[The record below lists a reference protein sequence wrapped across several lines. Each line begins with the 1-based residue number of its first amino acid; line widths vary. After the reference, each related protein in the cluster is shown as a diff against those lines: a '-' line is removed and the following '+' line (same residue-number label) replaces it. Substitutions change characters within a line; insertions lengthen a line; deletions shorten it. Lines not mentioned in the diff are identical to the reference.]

1 MGVLLGAIA
10 DDFTGATDLSNTLAR
25 NGLRVVQT
33 VGVPSAEIDL
43 RDVEAVVVALKS
55 RTATVEVAVAAS
67 LAALRWLFGLGARQ
81 FFFKY
86 CSTFDSTPKGNIG
99 PVADAILDDLGADFA
114 LVCPAF
120 PANARTVYQGHLFVG
135 QQLLSESSMK
145 DHPLT
150 PMSDPN
156 LVRVMSEQS
165 RHGVGLVAYDVVST
179 GIEATAEAFELLR
192 TAGIRYGVVDA
203 LTNHDLETIGAAAA
217 SHRLITGGSGAALG
231 LAANFRREGLLGP
244 PGDASLPE
252 AEGTGAVLA
261 GSCSQATRAQ
271 IACWQRDYPHFKLDA
286 DRIAAGDAVVDEALA
301 WADEI
306 AGQSVL
312 IYSSAEPG
320 EVSAIQKRYG
330 REQAAAMIE
339 DATGRIATGLVAQ
352 GARRLIVAGGE
363 TSGAVVSALGI
374 TGLKIGPEI
383 DPGVPWME
391 TLNEPRI
398 ALALK
403 SGNFGSEDFF
413 FKALAMLQ

>member
-1 MGVLLGAIA
+1 MGLLLGAIA

-33 VGVPSAEIDL
+33 VGVPPAEIDL
-43 RDVEAVVVALKS
+43 RNVEAVVVALKS

-67 LAALRWLFGLGARQ
+67 LAALRWLCGLGARQ